1 MTESIFKNIDM
12 TSDRQSWS
20 SILAEA
26 KLDYS
31 ATLGMFRTPSLDS
44 QKCIAFLNN
53 RPSPADYNSLTIT
66 QEFISQFNVKTML
79 GESCSSAA
87 DMAQVLAGRGINI
100 PNNVLYSGR
109 KAGTTLLGLLN
120 WHRDHRTLRSIDI
133 KDLPFTANRP
143 ILNEDILS
151 KLDGMSKALT
161 YLTFRIDANNNNFT
175 RMSQNQEQ
183 LKQMQVSALTALGD
197 LRGYQNAGDARTA
210 QFATEISRLR
220 GRTDMI
226 SDGVAALNDHME
238 AIRPPPP
245 R

>member
-1 MTESIFKNIDM
+1 
-12 TSDRQSWS
+12 
-20 SILAEA
+20 
-26 KLDYS
+26 
-31 ATLGMFRTPSLDS
+31 
-44 QKCIAFLNN
+44 
-53 RPSPADYNSLTIT
+53 
-66 QEFISQFNVKTML
+66 ML

-87 DMAQVLAGRGINI
+87 DMAQVLAGRGINL

-226 SDGVAALNDHME
+226 SDGVTALNDHME
-238 AIRPPPP
+238 ANRPPPP
-245 R
+245 PPPR